1 MRIPTV
7 VGIAALG
14 AAGGFLYLH
23 KRRGGELT
31 VDSFKQTARE
41 LLGQAKT
48 EARELKERAEK
59 AEKTTLHEV
68 AAKIEEATQRH

>member
-7 VGIAALG
+7 ISIAVLG

-31 VDSFKQTARE
+31 VEGLKQTARE
-41 LLGQAKT
+41 LLGETKA
-48 EARELKERAEK
+48 EARELRDRAEK
-59 AEKTTLHEV
+59 RMHEV
-68 AAKIEEATQRH
+68 TAKVEEATQPH